1 MEENKPQ
8 KQTGWIRSWW
18 TRGVAA
24 FLAVAM
30 TCTIVLANAVRIQL
44 GSDGESASEQA
55 LSETTDYINKN
66 PLARAGDVITRFF
79 TNPQTLEQYY
89 QNASVLIGAG
99 QYEQALGL
107 INICITMADAS
118 DAALL
123 DELWLKRG
131 CLETLTQQYDAALES
146 FTHISEARITRAA
159 FIKRRYSTSKAKRN
173 RRFPRW
179 NRICFCTPRITI
191 RAALLLG
198 FCWNRSDT
206 TRPFCS
212 TTQFWQT
219 AEQTETAI
227 CSALPPS

>member
-131 CLETLTQQYDAALES
+131 CLETLTGAYDDALES
-146 FTHISEARITRAA
+146 FTHISPGVYANEQLL
-159 FIKRRYSTSKAKRN
+159 
-173 RRFPRW
+173 
-179 NRICFCTPRITI
+179 I
-191 RAALLLG
+191 RAQIYSEQG
-198 FCWNRSDT
+198 DT
-206 TRPFCS
+206 QR
-212 TTQFWQT
+212 T
-219 AEQTETAI
+219 AE
-227 CSALPPS
+227 ALDEYVARTPEEFESRSMLAHAYIQLER